1 MAKVNIKIEG
11 CDYTVDDSLTVLEA
25 ARECGY
31 EIPSLCSYNHGECNQ
46 ASCRV
51 CLVEVKGAKGLVA
64 SCVYPVSEGMEVIIS
79 SQKAIRARRT
89 TSRVLPPMRPFSMPR
104 S

>member
-31 EIPSLCSYNHGECNQ
+31 EIPSLCSYNHGE
-46 ASCRV
+46 
-51 CLVEVKGAKGLVA
+51 
-64 SCVYPVSEGMEVIIS
+64 
-79 SQKAIRARRT
+79 
-89 TSRVLPPMRPFSMPR
+89 
-104 S
+104 

>member
-51 CLVEVKGAKGLVA
+51 CLVEVKALGAKSLASFCSIKGGGGLQGHLL
-64 SCVYPVSEGMEVIIS
+64 C
-79 SQKAIRARRT
+79 
-89 TSRVLPPMRPFSMPR
+89 SR
-104 S
+104 